1 MGNPRHLRR
10 KEKLMRLFDKHGL
23 RPHTRRGQ
31 NFLLDKNQ
39 VLFIARC
46 GEVQAGDIVLEV
58 GPGTGFLTS
67 ELLPT
72 GATVLAVE
80 LDHGLAQLVRGEF
93 ADAPNLILM
102 EGDILAGK
110 NEINPDVLA
119 RLQAILEARPGAT
132 LKAVSNLPYS
142 AGTPFTANLFHT
154 ALPWSRAV
162 FLLQLEVAERLV
174 AAPGT
179 PAYGALSIVAQ
190 LGGRVRIERKVPPQV
205 FWPRPKVASA
215 IVGID
220 FYPVEQ
226 RLSIPW
232 KPMRRVTVAV
242 FNSRRKNLRNALK
255 GLFGKEDV
263 DARIAEAGL
272 DPEIRGEQLPAEGF
286 LALAH
291 VLERHE
297 A

>member
-46 GEVQAGDIVLEV
+46 GEIEPGDVILEV
-58 GPGTGFLTS
+58 GPGTGFLTA

-72 GATVLAVE
+72 GATVVAIE
-80 LDHGLAQLVRGEF
+80 LDHGLATLLHAEF
-93 ADAPNLILM
+93 AEAPNLILM

-110 NEINPDVLA
+110 NEVNPDVLA
-119 RLQAILEARPGAT
+119 RLQSVLDARPGAT
-132 LKAVSNLPYS
+132 LKAISNLPYS
-142 AGTPFTANLFHT
+142 AGTPFTANLFKT
-154 ALPWSRAV
+154 PLPWSRAV

-179 PAYGALSIVAQ
+179 RAYGALSIVAQ

-215 IVGID
+215 VVCID
-220 FYPVEQ
+220 FFPPEQ
-226 RLSIPW
+226 RMALPW
-232 KPMRRVTVAV
+232 KSMRRVTVAI
-242 FNSRRKNLRNALK
+242 FNSRRKTLRNALK
-255 GLFGKEDV
+255 GLFPKDEV
-263 DARIAEAGL
+263 DAWIAEAGL
-272 DPEIRGEQLPAEGF
+272 NPELRGEELPAEGF
-286 LALAH
+286 LTLAR
-291 VLERHE
+291 VLDRHE